1 MITGDKA
8 KDERESWG
16 GKYKMAGQQ
25 EQVDKDVIMI
35 NQQHVYTK
43 LPPPLSPSVHH
54 LFSVTSH

>member
-1 MITGDKA
+1 MITSDKA

-16 GKYKMAGQQ
+16 GRDKMAGQQ

-43 LPPPLSPSVHH
+43 LVLPLALSLS
-54 LFSVTSH
+54 LCIISFL